1 MKDINVINFFE
12 ENNLNFSSN
21 FNLGVT
27 NLPSKLNFGEEIN
40 NIKNNQLHAN
50 MKFTFSNP
58 EYSGLGDKF
67 DWAKS
72 AILITYNYKNKTQPS
87 MLTSPGYGQ
96 IARFAEEDYYL
107 PLKNKITEIEQ
118 VFEKLNI
125 KFKSFID
132 NPNHYDRTFFVS
144 SGLGWQGKSTMMLTP
159 GSGPWQLLAT
169 IYVDHAFE
177 DSENTNYSC
186 GECNLCQISCP
197 TGALNSEYKLDSNKC
212 ISYWL
217 QSPELIP
224 YEMRD
229 AIGNKFYGCDDC
241 LTSCPPGQ
249 ENNNVVIFNKNQQV
263 NLEAII
269 KEDNEKLNEM
279 FYWFYIPK
287 RNAEYLKRNAIIA
300 LGNNPDQN
308 TSSFLEKIYPESSSH
323 LKIYIMWALFKIG
336 NNDVCQNLINS
347 FDSEENSIKEEYEKL
362 KKVISLAK

>member
-27 NLPSKLNFGEEIN
+27 NLPSILDFGKEII

-67 DWAKS
+67 NWAKS

-87 MLTSPGYGQ
+87 TLTSPGYGL
-96 IARFAEEDYYL
+96 IARFAEKDYYL
-107 PLKNKITEIEQ
+107 PLKNKINEIEK

-125 KFKSFID
+125 KFRSFID

-169 IYVDHAFE
+169 IYVDHIFE
-177 DSENTNYSC
+177 ESKNTNYSC

-249 ENNNVVIFNKNQQV
+249 ENNNVVIFNKTN
-263 NLEAII
+263 
-269 KEDNEKLNEM
+269 KLT
-279 FYWFYIPK
+279 
-287 RNAEYLKRNAIIA
+287 LKQ
-300 LGNNPDQN
+300 L
-308 TSSFLEKIYPESSSH
+308 
-323 LKIYIMWALFKIG
+323 
-336 NNDVCQNLINS
+336 
-347 FDSEENSIKEEYEKL
+347 L
-362 KKVISLAK
+362 KKITRN